1 MAALRSQQADGF
13 LEFLQASCTSCKQ
26 ELSRSVALH
35 CQVLWVTQTP
45 INKIILPEAEKAGLK
60 LPRNLKDIG
69 KPLLR
74 KSNNRHF
81 FFVSIFIEFF
91 YFELDNREKASET
104 ASSVTRSLDID
115 HFLTVRT
122 QPWAFGVLIWYKQL
136 YFSQIF
142 F

>member
-1 MAALRSQQADGF
+1 M
-13 LEFLQASCTSCKQ
+13 
-26 ELSRSVALH
+26 
-35 CQVLWVTQTP
+35 TQTP